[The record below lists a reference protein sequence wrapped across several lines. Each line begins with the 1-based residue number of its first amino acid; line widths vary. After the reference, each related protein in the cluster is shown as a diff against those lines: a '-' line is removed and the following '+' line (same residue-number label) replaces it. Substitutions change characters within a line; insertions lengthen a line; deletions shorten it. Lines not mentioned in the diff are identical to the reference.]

1 MSSAL
6 PVLDFGP
13 MTEVVQFLM
22 EIDKLKSVQRR
33 SKVIGTNRQEDS
45 AEHSWHFAVAVMSL
59 APYAAPEIDLTRVL
73 KMALIHDIVEIDAGD
88 VLVYDLKARAAVQ
101 QQEQA
106 AAARIF
112 GLLPQPQHD
121 QFLALWHEYEAGET
135 AEARFALM
143 IDRVMPVLMNLHNG
157 GQSWVEH
164 GIRLEQVLSRNA
176 FIGDIYPALWHYL
189 KQHLEQAQ
197 TKGWLK

>member
-13 MTEVVQFLM
+13 MTDVVKFLM

-33 SKVIGTNRQEDS
+33 SKVIGTDRQEDS

-59 APYAAPEIDLTRVL
+59 APYADDTIDLTRVL

-88 VLVYDLKARAAVQ
+88 VLVYDLKAREAIQ

-106 AAARIF
+106 AATRIF

-121 QFLALWHEYEAGET
+121 QFLALWHEYEAGDS

-164 GIRLEQVLSRNA
+164 GIRLEQVLSRND
-176 FIGDIYPALWHYL
+176 FIQDINPALWGYL
-189 KQHLEQAQ
+189 KQHLEDAQA
-197 TKGWLK
+197 KGWLK

>member
-1 MSSAL
+1 MSLAL

-13 MTEVVQFLM
+13 MTDVVRFLM

-33 SKVIGTNRQEDS
+33 SKVIGTDRQEDS

-59 APYAAPEIDLTRVL
+59 TPYADDGIDITHVL

-88 VLVYDLKARAAVQ
+88 VLVYDLKARAAIQ
-101 QQEQA
+101 EQEQA

-112 GLLPQPQHD
+112 GLLPPPQRD
-121 QFLALWHEYEAGET
+121 QFLALWHEYEAGDT

-164 GIRLEQVLSRNA
+164 GIRLEQVLSRND
-176 FIGDIYPALWHYL
+176 FIHDINPALWGYL
-189 KQHLEQAQ
+189 KQHLEDAQA
-197 TKGWLK
+197 KGWLK

>member
-1 MSSAL
+1 MSLAL

-13 MTEVVQFLM
+13 MTDVVRFLM

-33 SKVIGTNRQEDS
+33 SKVIGTDRQEDS

-59 APYAAPEIDLTRVL
+59 TPYADDGIDITRVL

-88 VLVYDLKARAAVQ
+88 VLVYDLKARAAIQ
-101 QQEQA
+101 EQEQA

-112 GLLPQPQHD
+112 GLLPPPQRD
-121 QFLALWHEYEAGET
+121 QFLTLWHEYEAGDT

-164 GIRLEQVLSRNA
+164 GIRLEQVLSRND
-176 FIGDIYPALWHYL
+176 FIHEINPALWGYL
-189 KQHLEQAQ
+189 KQHLEDAQA
-197 TKGWLK
+197 KGWLK

>member
-13 MTEVVQFLM
+13 MTDVVKFLM

-33 SKVIGTNRQEDS
+33 SKVIGTDRQEDS

-59 APYAAPEIDLTRVL
+59 APYADDTIDITRVL

-88 VLVYDLKARAAVQ
+88 VLVYDLKAREAIQ

-106 AAARIF
+106 AATRIF

-121 QFLALWHEYEAGET
+121 QFLALWHEYEAGDS

-164 GIRLEQVLSRNA
+164 GIRLEQVLSRND
-176 FIGDIYPALWHYL
+176 FIQDINPALWGYL
-189 KQHLEQAQ
+189 KQHLEDAQA
-197 TKGWLK
+197 KGWLK

>member
-13 MTEVVQFLM
+13 MTDVVKFLM

-33 SKVIGTNRQEDS
+33 SKVIGTDRQEDS

-59 APYAAPEIDLTRVL
+59 APYADDTIDITRVL

-88 VLVYDLKARAAVQ
+88 VLVYDLKAREAIQ

-106 AAARIF
+106 AATRIF

-121 QFLALWHEYEAGET
+121 QFLALWHEYEAGDS

-164 GIRLEQVLSRNA
+164 GIRLEQVLNRND
-176 FIGDIYPALWHYL
+176 FIQDINPALWGYL
-189 KQHLEQAQ
+189 KQHLEDAQA
-197 TKGWLK
+197 KGWLK

>member
-1 MSSAL
+1 MSFAL

-13 MTEVVQFLM
+13 MTDVVRFLM
-22 EIDKLKSVQRR
+22 EIDKLKGVQRR
-33 SKVIGTNRQEDS
+33 SKVIGTDRQEDS

-59 APYAAPEIDLTRVL
+59 APYADDDIDITRVL

-88 VLVYDLKARAAVQ
+88 VLVYDLKAREAIQ
-101 QQEQA
+101 EQEQA
-106 AAARIF
+106 AAVRIF
-112 GLLPQPQHD
+112 GLLPSSQRD
-121 QFLALWHEYEAGET
+121 QFLTLWHEYEAGDT

-164 GIRLEQVLSRNA
+164 GIRLEQVLSRND
-176 FIGDIYPALWHYL
+176 FIHEINPALWGYL
-189 KQHLEQAQ
+189 KQHLEEAQA
-197 TKGWLK
+197 KGWLK

>member
-13 MTEVVQFLM
+13 MTDVVRFLM

-33 SKVIGTNRQEDS
+33 SKVIGTDRQEDS

-59 APYAAPEIDLTRVL
+59 APYADDTIDLTRVL

-88 VLVYDLKARAAVQ
+88 VLVYDLKAREAIQ

-106 AAARIF
+106 AATRIF

-121 QFLALWHEYEAGET
+121 QFLALWHEYEAGDS

-164 GIRLEQVLSRNA
+164 GIRLEQVLSRND
-176 FIGDIYPALWHYL
+176 FIQDINPALWGYL
-189 KQHLEQAQ
+189 KQHLEGAQA
-197 TKGWLK
+197 KGWLK

>member
-1 MSSAL
+1 MSLAL

-13 MTEVVQFLM
+13 MTDVVRFLM

-33 SKVIGTNRQEDS
+33 SKVIGTDRRENS

-59 APYAAPEIDLTRVL
+59 APYADDDIDITRVL

-88 VLVYDLKARAAVQ
+88 VLVYDLKAREAIQ
-101 QQEQA
+101 EQEQA

-112 GLLPQPQHD
+112 GLLPPPQHD
-121 QFLALWHEYEAGET
+121 RFLALWHEYEAGDT
-135 AEARFALM
+135 AEARFALV
-143 IDRVMPVLMNLHNG
+143 IDRMMPMLMNLHNG

-164 GIRLEQVLSRNA
+164 GIRLEQVLERNA
-176 FIGDIYPALWHYL
+176 FISDINPALWGYL
-189 KQHLEQAQ
+189 KQHLEDAQA
-197 TKGWLK
+197 KGWLK

>member
-1 MSSAL
+1 MSFAL

-13 MTEVVQFLM
+13 MTDVVRFLM

-33 SKVIGTNRQEDS
+33 SKVIGTDRQEDS
-45 AEHSWHFAVAVMSL
+45 AEHSWHFSVAVMSL
-59 APYAAPEIDLTRVL
+59 APYADDGIDLTQVL

-88 VLVYDLKARAAVQ
+88 VLVYDLKAREAIQ
-101 QQEQA
+101 EQEQA
-106 AAARIF
+106 AATRIF
-112 GLLPQPQHD
+112 GLLPQPQRD
-121 QFLALWHEYEAGET
+121 QFLALWHEYEAGDT

-164 GIRLEQVLSRNA
+164 GIRLEQVLSRND
-176 FIGDIYPALWHYL
+176 FIQDINPALWGYL
-189 KQHLEQAQ
+189 KQHLEDAQA
-197 TKGWLK
+197 KGWLK

>member
-13 MTEVVQFLM
+13 MTDVVKFLM

-33 SKVIGTNRQEDS
+33 SKVIGTDRQEDS

-59 APYAAPEIDLTRVL
+59 APYADDTIDITRVL

-88 VLVYDLKARAAVQ
+88 VLVYDLKAREAIQ

-106 AAARIF
+106 AATRIF

-121 QFLALWHEYEAGET
+121 QFLALWHEYEAGDS
-135 AEARFALM
+135 AEALFALM

-164 GIRLEQVLSRNA
+164 GIRLEQVLSRND
-176 FIGDIYPALWHYL
+176 FIQDINPALWGYL
-189 KQHLEQAQ
+189 KQHLEDAQA
-197 TKGWLK
+197 KGWLK

>member
-1 MSSAL
+1 MSLAL

-13 MTEVVQFLM
+13 MTDVVRFLM

-33 SKVIGTNRQEDS
+33 SKVIGTDRQEDS

-59 APYAAPEIDLTRVL
+59 TPYADDGIDITRVL

-88 VLVYDLKARAAVQ
+88 VLVYDLKARAAIQ
-101 QQEQA
+101 EQEQA

-112 GLLPQPQHD
+112 GLLPPPQRD
-121 QFLALWHEYEAGET
+121 QFLALWHEYEAGDT

-164 GIRLEQVLSRNA
+164 GIRLEQVLSRND
-176 FIGDIYPALWHYL
+176 FIHEINPALWGYL
-189 KQHLEQAQ
+189 KQHLEDAQ

>member
-13 MTEVVQFLM
+13 MTDIVKFLM

-33 SKVIGTNRQEDS
+33 SKVIGTDRQEDS

-59 APYAAPEIDLTRVL
+59 APYADDTIDITRVL

-88 VLVYDLKARAAVQ
+88 VLVYDLKAREAIQ

-106 AAARIF
+106 AATRIF

-121 QFLALWHEYEAGET
+121 QFLALWHEYEAGDS

-164 GIRLEQVLSRNA
+164 GIRLEQVLSRND
-176 FIGDIYPALWHYL
+176 FIQDINPALWGYL
-189 KQHLEQAQ
+189 KQHLEDAQA
-197 TKGWLK
+197 KGWLK

>member
-33 SKVIGTNRQEDS
+33 SKVIGTDRQEDS

-59 APYAAPEIDLTRVL
+59 TPYAAPDIDITRVL

-88 VLVYDLKARAAVQ
+88 VLVYDLKAREAIQ

-106 AAARIF
+106 AAIRIF

-176 FIGDIYPALWHYL
+176 FIGDINPALWGYL
-189 KQHLEQAQ
+189 QQHLEEAQA
-197 TKGWLK
+197 KGWLQ